1 MLIKGDEKNRGMWK
15 IGIVDELFILWNC
28 IAIEKRKGAFH

>member
-15 IGIVDELFILWNC
+15 IGIVDALIPGRGGVVHRVRLR
-28 IAIEKRKGAFH
+28 AR